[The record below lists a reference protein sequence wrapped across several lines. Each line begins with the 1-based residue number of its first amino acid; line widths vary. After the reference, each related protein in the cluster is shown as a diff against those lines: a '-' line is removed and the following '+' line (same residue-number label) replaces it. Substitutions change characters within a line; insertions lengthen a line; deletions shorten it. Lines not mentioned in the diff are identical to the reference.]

1 LRARRSLNA
10 GLSSARTFY
19 ATGLLS
25 VAVAGA
31 VVLLPHAPLLSIS
44 ITVNVIATLLMA
56 PALLFVLLLASDGEI
71 MGKLKNSAR
80 ANAVAGTIVA
90 AIAIVGAVY
99 ALTIV
104 VPFFTG
110 GSAG

>member
-1 LRARRSLNA
+1 
-10 GLSSARTFY
+10 
-19 ATGLLS
+19 
-25 VAVAGA
+25 
-31 VVLLPHAPLLSIS
+31 
-44 ITVNVIATLLMA
+44 
-56 PALLFVLLLASDGEI
+56 

-110 GSAG
+110 GATG